1 MRTAHPLNR
10 RTVQFIIVAAFEESK
25 S

>member
-1 MRTAHPLNR
+1 MRTAHLLNR